1 MKNPVSAKALKNEWF
16 AGMDLV
22 DVGAAAGGLV
32 ASSMIPSLLIKDA
45 VTTWQKAMRVIVAL
59 GAAAGAGFIGRN
71 FSASAGKAA
80 VAGGLAGTVVQA
92 ITTFTNMDLGRNV
105 MLTAGRG
112 IRGATVVSP
121 ATTRAEETV
130 QLITP

>member
-1 MKNPVSAKALKNEWF
+1 MKNPVSAGALKREWF

-32 ASSMIPSLLIKDA
+32 LSSMIPSFIIKDA
-45 VTTWQKAMRVIVAL
+45 ATPFQKFGKVMLAL
-59 GAAAGAGFIGRN
+59 VSTAGAGFVFRN
-71 FSASAGKAA
+71 FSQSAGRAA

-92 ITTFTNMDLGRNV
+92 IGSFTDLNIGRNV
-105 MLTAGRG
+105 LLGAGRSL
-112 IRGATVVSP
+112 RGANVVSP
-121 ATTRAEETV
+121 AASRAEETV